1 MCLSTVSLEI
11 PGTRIQYEVGH
22 SMSHVIFLCLE
33 KCSWGPEE
41 SLRLQSDC
49 LDCVRSRFTHFI
61 TISYCPAEYNLSAVP
76 LSPIT
81 LAEMEIIENSY
92 KENTLL
98 YLTKDWLFSDF
109 MIYLSLTNNSWL
121 PIVLAHVVLYIFTH
135 SDSGKAGYSLI
146 MHYCQWMFMLFLC
159 LQGTEQDV

>member
-1 MCLSTVSLEI
+1 MKLDIACLLLFSFVWKSVHETQKSVWDSSL
-11 PGTRIQYEVGH
+11 
-22 SMSHVIFLCLE
+22 
-33 KCSWGPEE
+33 KN
-41 SLRLQSDC
+41 
-49 LDCVRSRFTHFI
+49 VRSRFTHFI
-61 TISYCPAEYNLSAVP
+61 TICFCPAEYNLSAVP

-159 LQGTEQDV
+159 LQGTE

>member
-1 MCLSTVSLEI
+1 MK
-11 PGTRIQYEVGH
+11 
-22 SMSHVIFLCLE
+22 

-41 SLRLQSDC
+41 CLRLKSEC
-49 LDCVRSRFTHFI
+49 LDSVRFRFNHII
-61 TISYCPAEYNLSAVP
+61 TISYCYCPAEYNLSAVP

-98 YLTKDWLFSDF
+98 NLTKDWLFSDIL
-109 MIYLSLTNNSWL
+109 IYLSLTNNSWL

-135 SDSGKAGYSLI
+135 WDSGKAGYSLI

-159 LQGTEQDV
+159 LQGTREDV